1 MQTWLSTNVIP
12 PQHALMS
19 LKVKVNMNEK
29 KGLLHAVKYVFP
41 YLGTY
46 LKRSIIVYDSELND
60 EDSRRI
66 LENISFPMNTIGFP
80 QN

>member
-29 KGLLHAVKYVFP
+29 KGLLHVMKYVFP
-41 YLGTY
+41 YLGAY
-46 LKRSIIVYDSELND
+46 VKRSLVVYES
-60 EDSRRI
+60 
-66 LENISFPMNTIGFP
+66 
-80 QN
+80 